1 MRLSVPTWLE
11 TFLSSIHWLSLIIFS
26 WIRPP
31 NFYQKLFLWRYQAFP
46 ETQKT
51 EMDTKRE
58 IICTYRPHFLVLSKH
73 PSIHLLNCITAFGNF
88 MLPKFA
94 WASQVALVVRNLPVQ
109 EMKKFI
115 FDLFLLN
122 FFPLGHSIIYS
133 VSLSFQLCLFCDL
146 SCHQILNDYIFNI
159 QSSVGFFLNPA
170 GLFLIVFC
178 SLIMLILFYFFKHV
192 IKRISYSKY
201 DNPKTLKPL
210 VLNLWFIVSADVH
223 NDWLVKVKSTAAHL
237 TSTISVV

>member
-1 MRLSVPTWLE
+1 MSSSYKGTWIIWDNLISRSLISPVE
-11 TFLSSIHWLSLIIFS
+11 NLFLSTITSTSSGGMYLLRNH
-26 WIRPP
+26 RPP
-31 NFYQKLFLWRYQAFP
+31 
-46 ETQKT
+46 
-51 EMDTKRE
+51 
-58 IICTYRPHFLVLSKH
+58 H
-73 PSIHLLNCITAFGNF
+73 PSL
-88 MLPKFA
+88 
-94 WASQVALVVRNLPVQ
+94 S
-109 EMKKFI
+109 FI

-223 NDWLVKVKSTAAHL
+223 ND
-237 TSTISVV
+237 